1 MTGEFLS
8 AGELQTLTNCSSS
21 RRSAQIEWLQ
31 REGIPAKMA
40 NQIRAMYLRDMRKR
54 SAALAGSLHEA
65 SELLQ
70 HDSKQLTAKH
80 YRQDVAKLRTVR

>member
-31 REGIPAKMA
+31 REGIPA
-40 NQIRAMYLRDMRKR
+40 NRAIAARQPITDG
-54 SAALAGSLHEA
+54 AALQKRRGE
-65 SELLQ
+65 
-70 HDSKQLTAKH
+70 TANCAVTF
-80 YRQDVAKLRTVR
+80 RRTVA